1 MIQDLAPGI
10 VIYARRMTK
19 MKTDCVL
26 YRREKEGDEDYYTIK
41 EYCDGLTTTK
51 CNKCRFYKSAKEW
64 EAVHDKKLTYYV
76 RK

>member
-1 MIQDLAPGI
+1 MTTSHAA
-10 VIYARRMTK
+10 VTVTSVRRKK

-26 YRREKEGDEDYYTIK
+26 YRREKEGDEDYYSIK

-64 EAVHDKKLTYYV
+64 EIVHDKKLTYYV

>member
-1 MIQDLAPGI
+1 MTTSHAA
-10 VIYARRMTK
+10 VTVTSVRRKK

-26 YRREKEGDEDYYTIK
+26 YRREKGGDEDYYTIK

-51 CNKCRFYKSAKEW
+51 CNKGRFYKSAKEW
-64 EAVHDKKLTYYV
+64 ETVHDKKLTYYV